1 VKRAT
6 PWVLVVV
13 LLVALIGS
21 LNRPQGQSSKPGRA
35 AAVVASATPTPTP
48 TASPRQASRTAS
60 KRIRV
65 SETATP
71 TPNAG
76 AFVSCDANIRVK
88 ASTTTCPFAQN
99 VFYEY
104 YRQTDGFPRTVTVR
118 AWSRAARRSFDV
130 SCSGTESIVCRAG
143 DGARIR
149 FPARAVRDYD
159 DEQAEH
165 FASTHETGATN
176 ASDQASDD
184 ERNIPN
190 YENGTGYRVQ
200 CADGMY
206 SHSGG
211 RPGACS
217 GHGGVGDA
225 PSDTDDSEAPKPDY
239 GTGNEIPNY
248 ENGTGYRVQCAD
260 GMYSQSGGRPGACS
274 GHGGV
279 G

>member
-13 LLVALIGS
+13 LLVSLVGS
-21 LNRPQGQSSKPGRA
+21 LNRSQPQPDRA
-35 AAVVASATPTPTP
+35 AAVVASATPALTP
-48 TASPRQASRTAS
+48 TASPRQASRTAR
-60 KRIRV
+60 KRITV
-65 SETATP
+65 SDAATP
-71 TPNAG
+71 TPSTDAS
-76 AFVSCDANIRVK
+76 VSCDANIRVK

-104 YRQTDGFPRTVTVR
+104 YRQTNGYPRAVTVR
-118 AWSRAARRSFDV
+118 AWSHAARRSFDV
-130 SCSGTESIVCRAG
+130 SCSGTESIVCSAG

-149 FPARAVRDYD
+149 FPAGAVLDYD
-159 DEQAEH
+159 DEQAER
-165 FASTHETGATN
+165 FAATHETGAAI
-176 ASDQASDD
+176 ASEQPDD

-211 RPGACS
+211 RQGACS

-225 PSDTDDSEAPKPDY
+225 PSETDRSETPEPDY
-239 GTGNEIPNY
+239 SSGNEIPNY
-248 ENGTGYRVQCAD
+248 DNGTGNRVQCAD